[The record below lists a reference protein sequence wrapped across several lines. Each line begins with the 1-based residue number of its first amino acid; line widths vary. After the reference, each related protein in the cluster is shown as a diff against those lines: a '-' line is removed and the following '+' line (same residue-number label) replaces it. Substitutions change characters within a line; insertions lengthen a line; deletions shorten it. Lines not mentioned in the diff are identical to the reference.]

1 MPRARIVLLHGIRTS
16 ATMWRNQLLPLAEH
30 DLEVHAVDLPAHGAR
45 IGEPFSLEATF
56 DAIDA
61 ALNPGGEQA
70 GDAQP
75 GDAQPGDGQ
84 PGDGQSGDPQA
95 GDAQPGGGQ
104 SDAGK
109 HGGGSRPTA
118 DEPPRLLVGLSLGG
132 YLAIEYAARRPGRLD
147 GLVAASCSTRPRG
160 VALRGYQRLAA
171 AISRLPDRGRG
182 LNDTMARVFLPPSAV
197 EDVIAGGV
205 ALDVMAPA
213 VGAVG
218 ELDIEDALR
227 RVECPVWFVNGRFDH
242 FRLEE
247 RRMLRAARDA
257 HLVVI
262 PGATHLVSLVQ
273 PEAFTAAILGA
284 VAELDHR
291 RAVSRRAVDR
301 RGVRRA

>member
-45 IGEPFSLEATF
+45 MGEPFSLEATF
-56 DAIDA
+56 DAIEA
-61 ALNPGGEQA
+61 ALDPGSPA
-70 GDAQP
+70 
-75 GDAQPGDGQ
+75 DGLE
-84 PGDGQSGDPQA
+84 D
-95 GDAQPGGGQ
+95 
-104 SDAGK
+104 
-109 HGGGSRPTA
+109 
-118 DEPPRLLVGLSLGG
+118 PPRLLVGLSLGG
-132 YLAIEYAARRPGRLD
+132 YLAIEFAARRPGSLD
-147 GLVAASCSTRPRG
+147 GLIAASCSTRPRG

-171 AISRLPDRGRG
+171 AIARLPDRGRG
-182 LNDTMARVFLPPSAV
+182 LNDSMARWFLPPSAV

-218 ELDIEDALR
+218 ELDIEAALGR
-227 RVECPVWFVNGRFDH
+227 IECPVWLVNGRFDH

-257 HLVVI
+257 RLIVI

-291 RAVSRRAVDR
+291 RAIARRDR
-301 RGVRRA
+301 MRADAASA